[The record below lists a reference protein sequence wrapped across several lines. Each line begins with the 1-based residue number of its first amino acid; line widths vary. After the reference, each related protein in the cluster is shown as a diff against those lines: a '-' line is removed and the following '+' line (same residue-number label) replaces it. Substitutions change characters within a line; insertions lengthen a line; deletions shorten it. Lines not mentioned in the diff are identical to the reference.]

1 MSYTKYEE
9 QKFWNKEQPQVYRTA
24 YNVFRYYEQRKFLA
38 VSKSDYLDFRTGE
51 TKVGKTVMIYLPDLT
66 EEPEVLDALI
76 SILQGVKPAA
86 PAQQG

>member
-1 MSYTKYEE
+1 MSYTKYED

-24 YNVFRYYEQRKFLA
+24 YNVFRYYERRKFLA

-76 SILQGVKPAA
+76 SILQHVKPAA

>member
-1 MSYTKYEE
+1 MSYTKFEDR
-9 QKFWNKEQPQVYRTA
+9 KFWNKEQPQVYRTA
-24 YNVFRYYEQRKFLA
+24 YNAFRYYKEKKFLA